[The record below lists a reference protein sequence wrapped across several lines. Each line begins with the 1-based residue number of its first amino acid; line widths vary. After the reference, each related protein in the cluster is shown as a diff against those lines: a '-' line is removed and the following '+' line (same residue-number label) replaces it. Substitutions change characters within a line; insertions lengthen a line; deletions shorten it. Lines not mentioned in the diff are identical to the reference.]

1 MMTYSTAIDAA
12 ISLVEAEGSTVRD
25 ILTGWTKIREVVYI
39 NEPMTD
45 ALRSRLAADP
55 RLRYWVTKSTPHNKR
70 EEGFT
75 DDTEKVSIS
84 FPK

>member
-1 MMTYSTAIDAA
+1 MTYSPAIDAA
-12 ISLVEAEGSTVRD
+12 ISLSEAEGNTVRE
-25 ILTGWTKIREVVYI
+25 ISKGWTKIREVVYM

-45 ALRSRLAADP
+45 SLRSRLAEDL
-55 RLRYWVTKSTPHNKR
+55 RLRYWVTESTPHNKK

-84 FPK
+84 FSK